1 MIYSILEH
9 FFPGEDF
16 VPQEDFVLCI
26 FSPLLF
32 TFSCGIDYILQ
43 DFVPGG
49 FCPGRILSQEYFALY
64 LCILMVT
71 LMIYGILE
79 YFFPGRILSREK
91 ILSSAYSI
99 RYYRHSFVA
108 MIVFGRILSREDF
121 VLYLWN
127 SMVSLII
134 YGILEYFFPRE
145 DFVPEEDFVLS
156 IFSPLLL
163 TFTCGNDCTWE
174 AFVPGGFCP
183 VPMQLNGQLDDLWYF
198 RVFFSPG
205 GFCPGGGFCPHHIL
219 SITTYTQLL

>member
-1 MIYSILEH
+1 M
-9 FFPGEDF
+9 
-16 VPQEDFVLCI
+16 
-26 FSPLLF
+26 
-32 TFSCGIDYILQ
+32 Q

-121 VLYLWN
+121 VLYLWS

-145 DFVPEEDFVLS
+145 DFVPEEDFVLI
-156 IFSPLLL
+156 IFSPLIL
-163 TFTCGNDCTWE
+163 TFSCCKN
-174 AFVPGGFCP
+174 
-183 VPMQLNGQLDDLWYF
+183 
-198 RVFFSPG
+198 
-205 GFCPGGGFCPHHIL
+205 
-219 SITTYTQLL
+219 